1 MIFHQSPEFANALEA
16 AAGYFKLRP
25 VFIEKDYWVT
35 HVLKNLSQSSHRDE
49 VIFKGGTSLSKAY
62 NYIERFSED
71 IDLAIVKM
79 DGMTGNQ
86 ITNKIKA
93 VEKSV
98 SAGLQYFQHRD
109 EEKKGRN
116 RRTFYHYHKALDAT
130 DFGQV
135 KDHIQ
140 VEINSFTNPVPF
152 AEVRI
157 ESYVAQFLKNSGF
170 ESTIPQFHLEPFS
183 VKVLKVERTFFE
195 KLFSLIRLSNEGT
208 NKLKEKIRHFY
219 DLHKLL
225 DQKDLKGMILS
236 KQNFKLIDLV
246 KADDGSNGIF
256 KGNWLNEP
264 LLASPLFAELETIWK
279 EVEPTYRNDLAP
291 LVWTELPASEEII
304 KSLRSIKEYVS
315 EYDQAKITKE

>member
-1 MIFHQSPEFANALEA
+1 MIFHQSQEFKNAVEA

-35 HVLKNLSQSSHRDE
+35 YVLKNLSLSSHRTE

-62 NYIERFSED
+62 NCIERFSED

-79 DGMTGNQ
+79 EGMSGNQ

-116 RRTFYHYHKALDAT
+116 RRTFYQYPKTIEAT
-130 DFGQV
+130 DFVQV

-140 VEINSFTNPVPF
+140 IEINSFTNPVPY

-157 ESYVAQFLKNSGF
+157 DSYVAQFLRSSGF
-170 ESTIPQFHLEPFS
+170 GSAIPQFQLEPFT
-183 VKVLKVERTFFE
+183 VKVLMMERTFFE
-195 KLFSLIRLSNEGT
+195 KLLSLIRLSNEGT
-208 NKLKEKIRHFY
+208 HKLKEKIRHFY

-225 DQKDLKGMILS
+225 NQKNLKDTILS
-236 KQNFKLIDLV
+236 KQNFELIDLV
-246 KADDGSNGIF
+246 KEDDGSNEIF
-256 KGNWLNEP
+256 KGNWLNQP
-264 LLASPLFAELETIWK
+264 LVASPLFAELETIWK

-291 LVWTELPASEEII
+291 LVWTELPVSEEII
-304 KSLRSIKEYVS
+304 KSLRLIKIYIS
-315 EYDQAKITKE
+315 EYDRTKA